1 MYIFLVAD
9 RGQRHPEYTQ
19 SRRLFYTPDPSKPL
33 ALSDA
38 SKTPVYLP
46 AAAAWGIMPACDSE
60 TGKPIEDAGD
70 NYVITLA
77 APSARGIVSAED
89 LAKMKAVGFSLKDT
103 CGLTS
108 TTPVHKSPSDVSKAT
123 LREVAK
129 TYLFRTEKE
138 LLPGKEVRAQEKAE
152 GERRKEKRKAE
163 MYCDHCKCSRCEQE
177 RQKT

>member
-1 MYIFLVAD
+1 M
-9 RGQRHPEYTQ
+9 
-19 SRRLFYTPDPSKPL
+19 
-33 ALSDA
+33 
-38 SKTPVYLP
+38 P

-77 APSARGIVSAED
+77 APSGRGIVGAQD

-103 CGLTS
+103 CGLTRWTS
-108 TTPVHKSPSDVSKAT
+108 FTKPVHKSPSDGSKAT

-138 LLPGKEVRAQEKAE
+138 LLPGKGVRAQEKAE

-163 MYCDHCKCSRCEQE
+163 MYCDHCKCSRCEKE

>member
-1 MYIFLVAD
+1 
-9 RGQRHPEYTQ
+9 
-19 SRRLFYTPDPSKPL
+19 
-33 ALSDA
+33 
-38 SKTPVYLP
+38 
-46 AAAAWGIMPACDSE
+46 MPACDSE
-60 TGKPIEDAGD
+60 TGKPNEDAGD

-77 APSARGIVSAED
+77 APSGRGIVGARD
-89 LAKMKAVGFSLKDT
+89 LAKMKVVGFSLKDT

-138 LLPGKEVRAQEKAE
+138 LLPVQEKKF
-152 GERRKEKRKAE
+152 ERKKRLKESDGRKKRKAE

>member
-1 MYIFLVAD
+1 
-9 RGQRHPEYTQ
+9 
-19 SRRLFYTPDPSKPL
+19 
-33 ALSDA
+33 
-38 SKTPVYLP
+38 
-46 AAAAWGIMPACDSE
+46 MPACDSE

-77 APSARGIVSAED
+77 APSGRGIVGAQD

-103 CGLTS
+103 CGLTRWTS
-108 TTPVHKSPSDVSKAT
+108 FTKPVHKSPSDVSKAT

-152 GERRKEKRKAE
+152 GERRKEQRKAE